1 MSKTTSMEYEKVIDY
16 IDELIKNGDLC
27 IGTKLPTERVIAEHL
42 GIGRNSTREALS
54 ILHGMGMIRRVQGSG
69 NYVTG
74 DAHRSI
80 RQICTM
86 MLELGTITK
95 KDVCEFRRVLEKS
108 ACMLLA
114 TKTISV
120 EEQRQ
125 FEEVLDAMETADEA
139 QQPLLD
145 RDFHALLLKATG
157 NSLMITILE
166 AISEVYQEW
175 IDIVIH
181 KTNDKEKTCLWKY
194 HKMIFRCLVDQD
206 TEQTLKYVDN
216 HYDLI
221 EEMLNYEIQI
231 SDIRYGRNDPEHPGR
246 PGRQHEPL
254 PACARPSGAA
264 FAGNPDVPGKWHSLA
279 GGMFRAGGHRRR
291 NPGKSL
297 PDVPGVLQGSLRHQ
311 DAGV

>member
-125 FEEVLDAMETADEA
+125 F
-139 QQPLLD
+139 
-145 RDFHALLLKATG
+145 
-157 NSLMITILE
+157 
-166 AISEVYQEW
+166 
-175 IDIVIH
+175 
-181 KTNDKEKTCLWKY
+181 
-194 HKMIFRCLVDQD
+194 
-206 TEQTLKYVDN
+206 
-216 HYDLI
+216 
-221 EEMLNYEIQI
+221 
-231 SDIRYGRNDPEHPGR
+231 
-246 PGRQHEPL
+246 
-254 PACARPSGAA
+254 
-264 FAGNPDVPGKWHSLA
+264 
-279 GGMFRAGGHRRR
+279 
-291 NPGKSL
+291 
-297 PDVPGVLQGSLRHQ
+297 
-311 DAGV
+311 

>member
-166 AISEVYQEW
+166 AVAEVYQEW

-181 KTNDKEKTCLWKY
+181 KADDDQKTRLLAY
-194 HKMIFRCLVDQD
+194 HRGIVSALAEADADLALRFVDD
-206 TEQTLKYVDN
+206 

-221 EEMLNYEIQI
+221 EEMLE
-231 SDIRYGRNDPEHPGR
+231 
-246 PGRQHEPL
+246 L
-254 PACARPSGAA
+254 
-264 FAGNPDVPGKWHSLA
+264 
-279 GGMFRAGGHRRR
+279 
-291 NPGKSL
+291 
-297 PDVPGVLQGSLRHQ
+297 
-311 DAGV
+311 

>member
-145 RDFHALLLKATG
+145 WDFHALLLKATG

-181 KTNDKEKTCLWKY
+181 KTNDKEKARLWKY

-221 EEMLNYEIQI
+221 EEMLE
-231 SDIRYGRNDPEHPGR
+231 
-246 PGRQHEPL
+246 L
-254 PACARPSGAA
+254 
-264 FAGNPDVPGKWHSLA
+264 
-279 GGMFRAGGHRRR
+279 
-291 NPGKSL
+291 
-297 PDVPGVLQGSLRHQ
+297 
-311 DAGV
+311 